1 MFGLGGAWC
10 PVELY
15 AHSTHWFPFTH
26 HGHIKTGDGH
36 QTREQGRGKPWYEVK
51 SGQSTGTGYT
61 GRKVCPSSRRTCT
74 QLALPPSS
82 SCQHLPCPTPS
93 FSLFPHSEQQTKEA
107 WLKAEHNAHYLHP
120 CDKFNDWLDFNNL
133 GFSKK
138 QSIVIYHSDKIT
150 HQFFCIKNH
159 TYSYLTLLDNIIYTL
174 YQFLWY
180 CLY

>member
-36 QTREQGRGKPWYEVK
+36 QTREQGRGKPWHEVK
-51 SGQSTGTGYT
+51 LSPSPGTGYT

-93 FSLFPHSEQQTKEA
+93 FSLFHTLNSKQKKPDLRQNTTHTTSTRVTNSTIGWILTTWDFLKSNQLLSIILTK
-107 WLKAEHNAHYLHP
+107 
-120 CDKFNDWLDFNNL
+120 
-133 GFSKK
+133 
-138 QSIVIYHSDKIT
+138 
-150 HQFFCIKNH
+150 
-159 TYSYLTLLDNIIYTL
+159 
-174 YQFLWY
+174 
-180 CLY
+180 

>member
-1 MFGLGGAWC
+1 MATSRL
-10 PVELY
+10 
-15 AHSTHWFPFTH
+15 
-26 HGHIKTGDGH
+26 
-36 QTREQGRGKPWYEVK
+36 
-51 SGQSTGTGYT
+51 GTGIRQENKDEGSHGT
-61 GRKVCPSSRRTCT
+61 RWSRAKAQAQVTPEERYVLLLGAHALA

-107 WLKAEHNAHYLHP
+107 WLKAEHNSHYLHP